1 MTPVSSSVSDGGL
14 KTVVGVV
21 GAGAMG
27 AGIAQVAA
35 MHGHPVVLAD
45 AQAASIARAKSGH
58 ATALSRD
65 VEKGRATREVADAVL
80 ARITYVD
87 GVSPEQ
93 LAAFAPCG
101 VVIEAIIEQLAAKQQ
116 LLRALEAIVS
126 PTAILASN
134 TSSLSI
140 AALAGS
146 CANSERVVG
155 VHFFNPAPI
164 MPLVEIIPAIT
175 TSDAVVSEARALA
188 TAWGKLT
195 VLAAD
200 TPGFLVNRVARSF
213 YGESLRIREEG
224 IADCAT
230 IDWALRTI
238 GGFRMGP
245 FELMD
250 FIGLDVNFAVT
261 RSVFEGMFLDP
272 RYRPSHAQQRLVE
285 AGWLG
290 RKTQRGFYDY
300 REGAMPPTPHDDP
313 ALGQRI
319 VNRVLAMLV
328 NEAVD
333 AVHLQLASVHDIE
346 LAMTTGATR
355 DDTNGTRRGEHANGA
370 RFILPVARHRSAGGR
385 RRQVG
390 TSHDDSRRDGERVRY
405 VAWWNSVLTR

>member
-1 MTPVSSSVSDGGL
+1 MSPGAMHDASPLPTIVI
-14 KTVVGVV
+14 GVV

-35 MHGHPVVLAD
+35 LHGHTVVLAD
-45 AQAASIARAKSGH
+45 AQPASIARAREGH
-58 ATALSRD
+58 TTALARD
-65 VEKGRATREVADAVL
+65 VEKARRTREQADTVL
-80 ARITYVD
+80 RRITYVD
-87 GVSPEQ
+87 GVSPEH

-101 VVIEAIIEQLAAKQQ
+101 VVIEAIIEQLSAKQQ
-116 LLRALEAIVS
+116 LLRALEAIVA
-126 PTAILASN
+126 PTAVLASN

-140 AALAGS
+140 AALAGA
-146 CANSERVVG
+146 CTNTARVVG

-164 MPLVEIIPAIT
+164 MPLVEIIPSIT
-175 TSDAVVSEARALA
+175 TSAAVVAHARALA
-188 TAWGKLT
+188 TAWGKTT

-230 IDWALRTI
+230 IDWALRTF

-300 REGAMPPTPHDDP
+300 REGAVPPTPHEDP
-313 ALGQRI
+313 ALAQRI
-319 VNRVLAMLV
+319 VDRVLAMLV

-333 AVHLQLASVHDIE
+333 AVHLQLASVPDIE
-346 LAMTTGATR
+346 LAMTTGVNYPR
-355 DDTNGTRRGEHANGA
+355 GLLQWGDDIGAANVLAQLQALQVETGDDRYRPSVRLRRAVQAGVSLLDA
-370 RFILPVARHRSAGGR
+370 R
-385 RRQVG
+385 
-390 TSHDDSRRDGERVRY
+390 RY
-405 VAWWNSVLTR
+405 A